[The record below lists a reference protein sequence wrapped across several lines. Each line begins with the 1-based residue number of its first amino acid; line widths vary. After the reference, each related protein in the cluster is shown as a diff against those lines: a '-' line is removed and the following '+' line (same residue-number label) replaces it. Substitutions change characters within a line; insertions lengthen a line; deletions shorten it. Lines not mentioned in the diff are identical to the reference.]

1 MLLKYIIN
9 NDLVLTGN
17 SRFCS
22 YLMNLDEANLNG
34 SKQKSINLIFE
45 PKNNVE
51 FSKEI
56 YEFYNKIKNIDI
68 NSLEIIYINEKNE
81 EFKVFDSN
89 NYSNIIFERVAYDN
103 KMNSINTSN
112 PDSPTFLERIIL
124 IFNF

>member
-17 SRFCS
+17 SSFCS
-22 YLMNLDEANLNG
+22 YLMNLDEANLNS